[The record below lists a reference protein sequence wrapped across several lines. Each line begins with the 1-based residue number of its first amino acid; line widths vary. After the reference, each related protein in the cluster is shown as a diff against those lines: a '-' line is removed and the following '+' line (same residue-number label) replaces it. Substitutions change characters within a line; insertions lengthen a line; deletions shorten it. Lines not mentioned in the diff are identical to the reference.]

1 MLDSNCIVRPVATL
15 ALVVLSA
22 LSAPAQAQDQPNAE
36 AQRFL
41 VYPPNRVISFST
53 GPDGRWY
60 LHYYGRRQE
69 KDGQYYNQVV
79 QVTRAANEED
89 AIRECQGGRAVA
101 VPGQATRDIPGF
113 RCAYVRQSVGG
124 GEPGATVYRSS
135 WFAIGPF
142 FGSLGEGASPA
153 KLLPAAAPTGPLL
166 AALRGE
172 QPIGPAERAFRDAL
186 MRAMGLEGDTS
197 RSCLDEVMNW
207 AEGEA
212 DRTMRDQIAQLRGA
226 ARNARVIE
234 VLSAMPAHPED
245 FDSQWWDALREV
257 LPDPSAP
264 PDPQD
269 TATDLLVDALPPPFN
284 TLVSVGRASHRGLM
298 AARTHITDPKVRAQI
313 YACYRDERRQTT
325 TPAAGGNADA
335 YEGALSHILLDA
347 TAACPA
353 ASMLKSSY
361 EPQLRRLS
369 GQAREDEYRR
379 LIAPIAIR
387 FEVIYRAEDA
397 RTNRE
402 ARLREAWQPVQDLLG
417 RLKSRVN
424 ACIAKRS
431 Q

>member
-1 MLDSNCIVRPVATL
+1 MLNVNWTVRPLAKL
-15 ALVVLSA
+15 ALVFLSA

-41 VYPPNRVISFST
+41 VYPPNKVISFST

-60 LHYYGRRQE
+60 LHYYGRQQE

-79 QVTRAANEED
+79 QVSRNANEEES
-89 AIRECQGGRAVA
+89 IRECQRVRAVA
-101 VPGQATRDIPGF
+101 VPGQATQDIPGF
-113 RCAYVRQSVGG
+113 RCAFVRRSVGG
-124 GEPGATVYRSS
+124 NEPGATVYRSS

-172 QPIGPAERAFRDAL
+172 QLIGPAERAFREAL

-212 DRTMRDQIAQLRGA
+212 DQTMRGQIAQLRGA
-226 ARNARVIE
+226 ARNARVVEI
-234 VLSAMPAHPED
+234 LSAMPTHPED
-245 FDSQWWDALREV
+245 FESQWWDALREV
-257 LPDPSAP
+257 LPDPTAP
-264 PDPQD
+264 ADPQD
-269 TATDLLVDALPPPFN
+269 TATDLLVDALPPPLN
-284 TLVSVGRASHRGLM
+284 TLVGVGRASHRGLL
-298 AARTHITDPKVRAQI
+298 AARNHITDPKVRAQI
-313 YACYRDERRQTT
+313 YSCYRDERRQTT
-325 TPAAGGNADA
+325 PAAGGTADA

-353 ASMLKSSY
+353 AAMLKSSY

-387 FEVIYRAEDA
+387 FEFIYRAEDA

-424 ACIAKRS
+424 ACIAKRT